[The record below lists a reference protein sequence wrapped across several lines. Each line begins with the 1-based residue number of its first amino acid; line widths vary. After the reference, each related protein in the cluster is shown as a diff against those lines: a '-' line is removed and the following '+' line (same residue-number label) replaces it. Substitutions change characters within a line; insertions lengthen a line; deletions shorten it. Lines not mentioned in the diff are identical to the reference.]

1 MGKARARWE
10 QVVTGDLSAYE
21 SKNVVDPNPDYV
33 CSNPPDL
40 IDDLFV
46 CAKNKP
52 IAEAN
57 VLGFATMRYI
67 RPSTPNTPGLPI
79 TGYMQFD
86 TEHVDALQASGQ
98 WEGVILHEL
107 GHIIGVGSLW
117 ERMGL
122 IDTTKS
128 EFTGA
133 NACRE
138 WQALTGCSSCPP
150 VEDNG
155 AAGTLG
161 KHWEE
166 DGSTTLKAMDHELM
180 TGYVEGSN
188 IFMPLSTITVGSIDD
203 TGYQV
208 DYSKADAYNNHPT
221 CSRRTSTLRGGYTPF
236 DKNIRH
242 LQPEHA
248 KNDNS
253 NRPELS
259 AVGKAKAKAFGR
271 SLLAKDRRFQRSN
284 NGPPST
290 TGIDAP
296 QIDIGQTLSLAYK
309 ENDVIYFVGVSCAK
323 SGESCTGNDDC
334 CSDKCNIKDKV
345 CEASS

>member
-67 RPSTPNTPGLPI
+67 RPSTSNTPGLPI

-221 CSRRTSTLRGGYTPF
+221 CRRRTSTLRGGYTSS
-236 DKNIRH
+236 DNNIRH

-271 SLLAKDRRFQRSN
+271 SLLAKDRRFQRSY
-284 NGPPST
+284 NGPSST
-290 TGIDAP
+290 TSIDAP
-296 QIDIGQTLSLAYK
+296 QIDIGQTLSLVYK

-323 SGESCTGNDDC
+323 SGDSCTGNDDC
-334 CSDKCNIKDKV
+334 CSDKCNMKDKV